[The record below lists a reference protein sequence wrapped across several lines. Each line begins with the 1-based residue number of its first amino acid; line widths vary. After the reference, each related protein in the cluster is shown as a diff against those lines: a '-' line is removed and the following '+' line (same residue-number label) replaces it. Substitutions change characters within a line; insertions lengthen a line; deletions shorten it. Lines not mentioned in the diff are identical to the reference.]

1 MLSDVEF
8 HLLIIMTCGTIYL
21 NMHFVNEDNL
31 SDLFKFTQ
39 QENARAGIKKLL
51 TVTVM
56 QSSNNNKMSV

>member
-1 MLSDVEF
+1 MHVLFPPDE
-8 HLLIIMTCGTIYL
+8 YL
-21 NMHFVNEDNL
+21 QQMRIWGLEKK

>member
-1 MLSDVEF
+1 MHVLFPPDE
-8 HLLIIMTCGTIYL
+8 YL
-21 NMHFVNEDNL
+21 QQMRIWGLEKE